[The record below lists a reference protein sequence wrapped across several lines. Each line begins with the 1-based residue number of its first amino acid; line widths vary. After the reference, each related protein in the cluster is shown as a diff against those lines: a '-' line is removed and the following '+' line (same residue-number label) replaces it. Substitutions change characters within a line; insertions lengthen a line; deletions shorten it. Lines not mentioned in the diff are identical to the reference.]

1 MDIRSAIARGSASR
15 CRAVPHF
22 LSPLLRSPES
32 VHAVLNQRT
41 GRILTTALEAAFDSN
56 TRRRGL
62 LGRDSMPTGS
72 GLVIAPC
79 SGIHTCFMRFSID
92 IVFAARDGRVLSVRH
107 RVAPWRM
114 ALSLRAF
121 AVIELPGGSL
131 SATDTQVGD
140 ALQIVVA

>member
-1 MDIRSAIARGSASR
+1 MA
-15 CRAVPHF
+15 HF

-41 GRILTTALEAAFDSN
+41 GKLLTTALEGAFDSD

-62 LGRDSMPTGS
+62 LGRDTMPAGS

-79 SGIHTCFMRFSID
+79 SAVHTCFMRFPID
-92 IVFAARDGRVLSVRH
+92 VVFAARDGRVLGVRH
-107 RVAPWRM
+107 RVLPWRI
-114 ALSLRAF
+114 AISLRAF

-131 SATDTQVGD
+131 VDSDTHAGD
-140 ALQIVVA
+140 ALQLVVA

>member
-1 MDIRSAIARGSASR
+1 MA
-15 CRAVPHF
+15 HF

-41 GRILTTALEAAFDSN
+41 GKTLATALEGAFDSD

-62 LGRDSMPTGS
+62 LGRDTMPAGS

-79 SGIHTCFMRFSID
+79 SGIHTCFMRFPID
-92 IVFAARDGRVLSVRH
+92 IVFAARDGRVLGVRH
-107 RVAPWRM
+107 RVAPWRI
-114 ALSLRAF
+114 AISLRAF

-131 SATDTQVGD
+131 VDSGTQAGD
-140 ALQIVVA
+140 ALQIVLA

>member
-1 MDIRSAIARGSASR
+1 MA
-15 CRAVPHF
+15 HF
-22 LSPLLRSPES
+22 LSPLLRSPDS
-32 VHAVLNQRT
+32 VHAVRNQRT
-41 GRILTTALEAAFDSN
+41 GQILTTALEAAFDSH

-62 LGRDSMPTGS
+62 LGRDTMPAGS

-79 SGIHTCFMRFSID
+79 SGIHTCFMRFPID
-92 IVFAARDGRVLSVRH
+92 VIFAARDGRVLGLRH

-114 ALSLRAF
+114 AISLRAF

-131 SATDTQVGD
+131 DASGTQVGD